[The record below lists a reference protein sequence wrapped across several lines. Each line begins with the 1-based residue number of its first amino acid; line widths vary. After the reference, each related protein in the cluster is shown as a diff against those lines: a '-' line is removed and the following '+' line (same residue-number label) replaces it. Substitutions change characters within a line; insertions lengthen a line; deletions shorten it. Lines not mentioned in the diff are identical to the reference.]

1 MGKSSSCCFF
11 TLYLVLAITLPLNRK
26 NHRFVQLGILP
37 LALLVS
43 FTASGIDGKKF
54 QDLSKQ
60 ESLTEQQFLDETG
73 SVNGAYVIF
82 LQKDTPSN
90 AVIQD
95 VLDAKIKRDE
105 KLSELQAS
113 IQLLH
118 DEIKTQ
124 LPSSNQLKMIESY
137 RQVLHMLDIH
147 QQQGDA
153 VIELMEYAKSVD
165 YTKLTDEQQT
175 KISQLKKKV
184 DGYNDDLTK
193 AQFEL
198 QNSNLSVN

>member
-1 MGKSSSCCFF
+1 
-11 TLYLVLAITLPLNRK
+11 
-26 NHRFVQLGILP
+26 

>member
-1 MGKSSSCCFF
+1 
-11 TLYLVLAITLPLNRK
+11 
-26 NHRFVQLGILP
+26 
-37 LALLVS
+37 
-43 FTASGIDGKKF
+43 
-54 QDLSKQ
+54 
-60 ESLTEQQFLDETG
+60 
-73 SVNGAYVIF
+73 
-82 LQKDTPSN
+82 
-90 AVIQD
+90 
-95 VLDAKIKRDE
+95 
-105 KLSELQAS
+105 
-113 IQLLH
+113 
-118 DEIKTQ
+118 
-124 LPSSNQLKMIESY
+124 
-137 RQVLHMLDIH
+137 MLDIH